1 MNEINDVAIE
11 SQEEGNF
18 DRSPYQRHSPT
29 SHEAARMLA
38 PKLQPMELE
47 IMNLIADS
55 QAAAGTGMTDDELI
69 ADFGSQS
76 ARPRRIFLVKIGK
89 LKDSG
94 AVRKT
99 RSGRNAVVWVLA

>member
-1 MNEINDVAIE
+1 MTEVELEVD
-11 SQEEGNF
+11 F

-29 SHEAARMLA
+29 SHEAARLLA
-38 PKLQPMELE
+38 PRLHAMELE
-47 IMNLIADS
+47 ILNLIADS

-76 ARPRRIFLVKIGK
+76 ARPRRIFLVKIGR

-99 RSGRNAVVWVLA
+99 RSGRNAVVWVIA